1 MYLDEGHSPKPLG
14 HKDRGVILVE
24 SRLAAFPLS
33 TNHSAV
39 SRWFMRLGDQLCA
52 RATCLLTVVLC
63 MFLALLFVPG
73 ANCRQDS
80 TSPKTRLSVK
90 GGPRIQET
98 DVPSP
103 DQERPI
109 APPVEVESNLVLLD
123 VLVTDDNGTVL
134 SGLKRD
140 NFRILD
146 NGKPQFI
153 TYFAPT
159 EDPITIV
166 LLVEYSGY
174 FSYKAADWSSGFLNH
189 LDGKDWVALV
199 TYDLKPTIQV
209 DFTRNKAEVQ
219 DALRS
224 LSYPAFHEAN
234 LFDAIVETLDKLDHV
249 AGKKAILLVTTGIDT
264 FSKNTF
270 DETMGRIKESNVT
283 IFCIGVAESE
293 FMMSEMRSSSPN
305 IGYLQAKN
313 QLQTLTDLTG
323 GMAWFPRFDGEV
335 PSLFRSVVG
344 FLRSEYDLGFALAS
358 ESRDGRYHK
367 LVVEIIDPSGRPLR
381 VTDGKGKRRKVV
393 VYARQGYVAARESAK
408 H

>member
-1 MYLDEGHSPKPLG
+1 MSSRVLQHS
-14 HKDRGVILVE
+14 
-24 SRLAAFPLS
+24 PLS
-33 TNHSAV
+33 TNHGPAP
-39 SRWFMRLGDQLCA
+39 RWFMTLGEQLCA
-52 RATCLLTVVLC
+52 RATCRLTVVLC
-63 MFLALLFVPG
+63 MFLALLFVPS
-73 ANCRQDS
+73 ADCRQDS

-90 GGPRIQET
+90 GGPRTQET
-98 DVPSP
+98 VVPTP

-109 APPVEVESNLVLLD
+109 APAIEVESNLVLLD

-146 NGKPQFI
+146 NGKPQVI
-153 TYFAPT
+153 THFAPT

-166 LLVEYSGY
+166 LLMEYSGVAYSY

-199 TYDLKPTIQV
+199 TYDMKPTIQV

-224 LSYPAFHEAN
+224 LSYPGFNEAN
-234 LFDAIVETLDKLDHV
+234 LFDAVVETLDKLDPV

-293 FMMSEMRSSSPN
+293 FMTSEMRSNSPN

-313 QLQTLTDLTG
+313 QLQTLANLTG
-323 GMAWFPRFDGEV
+323 GLAWFPRFEAEA

-344 FLRSEYDLGFALAS
+344 FLRSEHDLGFAVAS
-358 ESRDGRYHK
+358 ESRDGKYHK
-367 LVVEIIDPSGRPLR
+367 LVVEVIDPSGPPLR
-381 VTDGKGKRRKVV
+381 VTDAKGKHRKIV